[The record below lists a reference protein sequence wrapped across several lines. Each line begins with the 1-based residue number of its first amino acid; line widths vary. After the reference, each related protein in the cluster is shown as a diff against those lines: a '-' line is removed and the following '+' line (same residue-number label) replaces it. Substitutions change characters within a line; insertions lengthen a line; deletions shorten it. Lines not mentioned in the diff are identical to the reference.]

1 MEQIDWSV
9 VTPVFVCVGNHQ
21 ALTIEQMV
29 NNLERRHMELVVRQE
44 DDMMLGLDESQYDA
58 RATTQELERRLRGRD
73 GLYRRRKLGN

>member
-29 NNLERRHMELVVRQE
+29 NNLERHMALVVRE
-44 DDMMLGLDESQYDA
+44 ADDMMLGLDESQYDA
-58 RATTQELERRLRGRD
+58 SATTQELERRLRGRD

>member
-1 MEQIDWSV
+1 M
-9 VTPVFVCVGNHQ
+9 TPVFV
-21 ALTIEQMV
+21 LTIEQMV

-58 RATTQELERRLRGRD
+58 SATTQELERRLRGRD